1 MRSWTGEVRGRC
13 RVMVRVASE
22 YVSKKE
28 GTARVLMVGR
38 DGYEGKL
45 VSSRTGGSVRP
56 HGLTDWPSSH
66 IWPRPASFP
75 RTSRSKTSDVAQSRP
90 MSPNRFSAS
99 FQCRSASW
107 DGKLRWRIGGVPG
120 GVGNADRGVLRP
132 LVVKPAADTLY
143 AQEET
148 ICSFNVGYNDGREW
162 CE

>member
-45 VSSRTGGSVRP
+45 FSLRIGVSIGTE
-56 HGLTDWPSSH
+56 GLADWPSSH
-66 IWPRPASFP
+66 MWPRPASFP
-75 RTSRSKTSDVAQSRP
+75 RTSRSKTSEVAQSRP
-90 MSPNRFSAS
+90 TSPSRFSAS

-107 DGKLRWRIGGVPG
+107 AGKLRWRIGGVPG

-132 LVVKPAADTLY
+132 LVVNPAADT
-143 AQEET
+143 
-148 ICSFNVGYNDGREW
+148 R
-162 CE
+162 